1 MGNICSCFEA
11 PKETADYKCDSNIE
25 PVDNYFSSDD
35 NYFSSDDN
43 YFSSDDEIK
52 FIYIL
57 YD

>member
-11 PKETADYKCDSNIE
+11 PKETTDYNCDNNIE
-25 PVDNYFSSDD
+25 PVD